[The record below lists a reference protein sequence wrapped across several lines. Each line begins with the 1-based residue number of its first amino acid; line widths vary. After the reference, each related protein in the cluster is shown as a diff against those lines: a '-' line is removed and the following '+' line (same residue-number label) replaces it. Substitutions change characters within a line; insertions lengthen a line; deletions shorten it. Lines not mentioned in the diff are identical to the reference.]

1 MNQHDKLALLNQY
14 DILRNGVWDYLM
26 ASGNNEQ
33 SMKLANLVRDMAK
46 LEGVSLYRK
55 NEDTLFSKKESNIE
69 IKQLM

>member
-1 MNQHDKLALLNQY
+1 
-14 DILRNGVWDYLM
+14 M
-26 ASGNNEQ
+26 ACGNNEQ